1 MPVSAVEVPLFP
13 HAPVAATQLA
23 IHVVDEG
30 ALLAVF
36 EENSHD
42 PGATRDDRG
51 HHLDRGPYAPL
62 LVGRMK
68 NAVAEAKKE
77 PFLAVE
83 HVVTNWTAG

>member
-1 MPVSAVEVPLFP
+1 MHVTEVEVPCLP
-13 HAPVAATQLA
+13 HTPVAATQLA

-42 PGATRDDRG
+42 AGATRDDRG
-51 HHLDRGPYAPL
+51 HHLDRGSYAPL

-77 PFLAVE
+77 PFLSVE
-83 HVVTNWTAG
+83 HVVTNGTAG

>member
-1 MPVSAVEVPLFP
+1 MHVSDVEVPFLP
-13 HAPVAATQLA
+13 HASVAATQLA

-42 PGATRDDRG
+42 AGATRDDRG

-68 NAVAEAKKE
+68 NAVTEATKE

-83 HVVTNWTAG
+83 HVVANRTAG

>member
-1 MPVSAVEVPLFP
+1 MHVTEVEVPRFP
-13 HAPVAATQLA
+13 HASVPATQLA
-23 IHVVDEG
+23 INVVYEG
-30 ALLAVF
+30 ALLAGF

-42 PGATRDDRG
+42 AGATRDDRG

-68 NAVAEAKKE
+68 NAIAEAKKE

>member
-1 MPVSAVEVPLFP
+1 MRVTEVDVPLLP

-30 ALLAVF
+30 PLLAVF

-42 PGATRDDRG
+42 AGATRDDRG
-51 HHLDRGPYAPL
+51 HHLDHSPYAPL
-62 LVGRMK
+62 LVGRMQ

-77 PFLAVE
+77 PFLSVE